1 MSYRGS
7 KNWPPTWTN
16 ARNNDVKTIKGEIGV
31 LVYVH
36 SHAELSTRMYLVM
49 DHDGKTYVG
58 TLIFE
63 NNTFCKQIGNL
74 LRLHLKRPIKDIG
87 DLDLSHFL

>member
-1 MSYRGS
+1 MSYRGW

-49 DHDGKTYVG
+49 TMTGKP
-58 TLIFE
+58 TLA
-63 NNTFCKQIGNL
+63 
-74 LRLHLKRPIKDIG
+74 R
-87 DLDLSHFL
+87 